1 MSSRQMIHL
10 IRRPMSHRPERLNQR
25 SRSCRSAGVVYS
37 KEICMTTI
45 TISIPDDHLK
55 RLQEIADR
63 LGITLEELLR
73 AGIEQLLS
81 QHETFQNAVDYVL
94 TKNAELYRRLA

>member
-1 MSSRQMIHL
+1 
-10 IRRPMSHRPERLNQR
+10 
-25 SRSCRSAGVVYS
+25 
-37 KEICMTTI
+37 MTTI

-73 AGIEQLLS
+73 ARKMPSCIGGWHDALL
-81 QHETFQNAVDYVL
+81 DPC
-94 TKNAELYRRLA
+94 